1 MTPCGFDF
9 IFPLM
14 FVLVFSLVAVT
25 IIVTLVRGAS
35 EWNSNNHSP
44 KLGVEATC
52 VSKRTNVTHH
62 SDPVAGDISGAHGYT
77 HSSHTTYYAAF
88 EVESEDRMEFHIT
101 GLQYGKLREG
111 DTGSLSFQGTR
122 FLSFDRHVSQREDVS
137 FEIEH
142 SSDESYRGLKI

>member
-1 MTPCGFDF
+1 MTPYGFDF

-25 IIVTLVRGAS
+25 FVVTLVRGAS
-35 EWNSNNHSP
+35 EWNRNNHSP

-62 SDPVAGDISGAHGYT
+62 SVPVAGDISGAHGYT
-77 HSSHTTYYAAF
+77 HSSNTTYYAAF
-88 EVESEDRMEFHIT
+88 EVESGDRIEFHIT

-111 DTGSLSFQGTR
+111 DTGTLLFQGTR
-122 FLSFDRHVSQREDVS
+122 FISFDRHLSQREEVS
-137 FEIEH
+137 FEIER
-142 SSDESYRGLKI
+142 SSDVEVEVE